1 MLARIFY
8 AVRENVGLVELCV
21 NVLSPTIDCP
31 ITIPFQVV
39 FSTRDGTAGN
49 AII

>member
-1 MLARIFY
+1 MVLHT
-8 AVRENVGLVELCV
+8 VGENFGLVELCV
-21 NVLSPTIDCP
+21 NVLSPNIDCP
-31 ITIPFQVV
+31 MIFPFQVV